1 MLVFIN
7 WNDQSTLNQIKMKK
21 LFYLLLVAV
30 MISTACQP
38 KTKTVDTKAEIGAI
52 RNLEDQWTL
61 ALQTGDVEK
70 IIGFFLPDVVQM
82 RPNSPISV
90 GPQAIRK
97 NFEIQLADSNVLWK
111 TYAYTIDNIEVS
123 ASGDLACARG
133 TERIS
138 IKTPNGLVDDMGKWV
153 DIWKKID
160 GQWKVIV
167 CISNNDKP
175 LSAPQTST
183 SLVEEFTKIEEGW
196 NEAWMKKD
204 VKALDLLYAT
214 EYIHTDE
221 NGKLINKKQDID
233 DVASGSFKF
242 LSPSVLS
249 DIKVNLYGNMAV
261 VNGINSMKATYNG
274 KDISGKYRFTDVF
287 VKRDGRWQCVSSQA
301 SVIPK

>member
-1 MLVFIN
+1 
-7 WNDQSTLNQIKMKK
+7 
-21 LFYLLLVAV
+21 
-30 MISTACQP
+30 
-38 KTKTVDTKAEIGAI
+38 
-52 RNLEDQWTL
+52 
-61 ALQTGDVEK
+61 
-70 IIGFFLPDVVQM
+70 
-82 RPNSPISV
+82 
-90 GPQAIRK
+90 
-97 NFEIQLADSNVLWK
+97 
-111 TYAYTIDNIEVS
+111 
-123 ASGDLACARG
+123 
-133 TERIS
+133 
-138 IKTPNGLVDDMGKWV
+138 
-153 DIWKKID
+153 
-160 GQWKVIV
+160 
-167 CISNNDKP
+167 
-175 LSAPQTST
+175 
-183 SLVEEFTKIEEGW
+183 VEEFTKIEEGW